1 MVPWH
6 KGDPTSLRL
15 SLRLRAS
22 DQSAGGIWG
31 NTEIVTKVKT
41 SEQMLVIVDPVK
53 VVCDQIKQK

>member
-1 MVPWH
+1 M
-6 KGDPTSLRL
+6 SLRP

-53 VVCDQIKQK
+53 VVCDQIKRK